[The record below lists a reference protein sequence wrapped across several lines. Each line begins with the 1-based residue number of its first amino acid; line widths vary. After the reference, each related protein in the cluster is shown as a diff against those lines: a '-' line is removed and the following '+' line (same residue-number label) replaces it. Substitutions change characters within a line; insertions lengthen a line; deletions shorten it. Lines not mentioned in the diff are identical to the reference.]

1 MKIRVR
7 FAPSPTGPLHIGG
20 LRTALF
26 NYLIAKKSGGKFILR
41 IEDTDSKRTVDGAE
55 KHIIDSLEW
64 LGLDFD
70 EGPIRQSNRSKL
82 YKKQVD
88 KLLKQGNAYY
98 AFDSQE
104 DLDGAREAGGKDFKY
119 NVKTRMGLN
128 NSFTVSE
135 QEIKKRVKVIND
147 PAAIR
152 NVSEKLFSTKYQK
165 FMPDTIFSQNID
177 EIRKFFKKH
186 KKVIVKPINSY
197 SGNNIHLFTKFNLKF
212 FQKFIKKH
220 NHIMCQKYLPKI
232 KEGDKRVFLINGKVR
247 GAISRIPKKGSF
259 LSNLSKGAKPINVK
273 LTNKEMKISKLISK
287 DLKKDKIFFAGI
299 DFIDEQLNGDIN
311 VTSPTGLKT
320 FYDLSK
326 INLASTFWKELK
338 A

>member
-1 MKIRVR
+1 MTNKII
-7 FAPSPTGPLHIGG
+7 AIQGDHPSKLNPLTDTSIFLAHEIQKKNYKIFYYDPKNLSIINFKVIAKGFFVK
-20 LRTALF
+20 F
-26 NYLIAKKSGGKFILR
+26 NYRKKKFFEILKKQKLELIKCKYL
-41 IEDTDSKRTVDGAE
+41 
-55 KHIIDSLEW
+55 L
-64 LGLDFD
+64 
-70 EGPIRQSNRSKL
+70 IRQDPPFNLEYICSTL
-82 YKKQVD
+82 ILD
-88 KLLKQGNAYY
+88 K
-98 AFDSQE
+98 
-104 DLDGAREAGGKDFKY
+104 
-119 NVKTRMGLN
+119 
-128 NSFTVSE
+128 
-135 QEIKKRVKVIND
+135 IKKRVKIIND

-197 SGNNIHLFTKFNLKF
+197 SGNNIYLLTKFNQKF

-232 KEGDKRVFLINGKVR
+232 KEGDKRVFLINGKVC

-259 LSNLSKGAKPINVK
+259 LSNLSKGAKPINIE

-299 DFIDEQLNGDIN
+299 DFIDEKLNGDIN

>member
-1 MKIRVR
+1 MTNKIIAIQGNHPSKLNPLTDTSIFLAHEIQKKNYKIFYYDPKDLSIINFKVVAEGFFIKFDYKKKR
-7 FAPSPTGPLHIGG
+7 FFEILKKQKLELIKCK
-20 LRTALF
+20 
-26 NYLIAKKSGGKFILR
+26 YLL
-41 IEDTDSKRTVDGAE
+41 
-55 KHIIDSLEW
+55 
-64 LGLDFD
+64 
-70 EGPIRQSNRSKL
+70 IRQDPPFNLEYICSTL
-82 YKKQVD
+82 ILD
-88 KLLKQGNAYY
+88 K
-98 AFDSQE
+98 
-104 DLDGAREAGGKDFKY
+104 
-119 NVKTRMGLN
+119 
-128 NSFTVSE
+128 
-135 QEIKKRVKVIND
+135 IKKRVKVIND

-232 KEGDKRVFLINGKVR
+232 KEGDKRVFLINGKVC

-259 LSNLSKGAKPINVK
+259 LSNLSKGAKPINIK
-273 LTNKEMKISKLISK
+273 LTNKEMKISKLIGK

>member
-1 MKIRVR
+1 MTNKI
-7 FAPSPTGPLHIGG
+7 
-20 LRTALF
+20 
-26 NYLIAKKSGGKFILR
+26 IAIQGN
-41 IEDTDSKRTVDGAE
+41 
-55 KHIIDSLEW
+55 H
-64 LGLDFD
+64 
-70 EGPIRQSNRSKL
+70 PSKL
-82 YKKQVD
+82 NPLTDTSIFLAHEIQKKNYKIFYYEPKDLSIINFKVVAEGFFIKFDYKKKRFFEILKKQKLELIKCKYLLVRQDPPFNLEYICSTLILD
-88 KLLKQGNAYY
+88 K
-98 AFDSQE
+98 
-104 DLDGAREAGGKDFKY
+104 
-119 NVKTRMGLN
+119 
-128 NSFTVSE
+128 
-135 QEIKKRVKVIND
+135 IKKRVKVIND

-177 EIRKFFKKH
+177 QIRKFFKKH

-197 SGNNIHLFTKFNLKF
+197 SGNNIYLLTKFNLKF

-232 KEGDKRVFLINGKVR
+232 KEGDKRVFLINGKVC

-259 LSNLSKGAKPINVK
+259 LSNLSKGAKPINIK
-273 LTNKEMKISKLISK
+273 LTNKEMKISKMIGK

-299 DFIDEQLNGDIN
+299 DFIDAQLNGDIN